1 MRICKKCGNEEIDD
15 EIKYCSRCG
24 TDLSKQENVLAK
36 SMSDMI
42 QEDSCSVE
50 DGSFYVTVKQKSRA
64 VCAILQMLLGFTGAS
79 FFYLGFWGRGII
91 WIFVN
96 LAFVLAAGLLKTPF
110 WLFGILFVN
119 IALGLGWVF
128 KRDLIDSR
136 GEDLK

>member
-24 TDLSKQENVLAK
+24 SDLSNKENVLEK
-36 SMSDMI
+36 SISDQI
-42 QEDSCSVE
+42 EEDSKSVE
-50 DGSFYVTVKQKSRA
+50 DGSFYVSFKQKSRKI
-64 VCAILQMLLGFTGAS
+64 CTLLQITIGFTGAS

-91 WIFVN
+91 WICVN
-96 LAFVLAAGLLKTPF
+96 IAFVLAAGLLKTPF

-119 IALGLGWVF
+119 FALGIGWMF
-128 KRDLIDSR
+128 KRDLIDSK